1 MRATDEQEDKLKQE
15 YKMGNEE
22 YKELD
27 GEEESRGLQEI
38 RMVTREEG
46 EELEEEGRSW
56 KRRGGAGRGEEIE
69 EGEELEEEGRSWKRR

>member
-38 RMVTREEG
+38 RRMVTREEG
-46 EELEEEGRSW
+46 EELEEEGR
-56 KRRGGAGRGEEIE
+56 R
-69 EGEELEEEGRSWKRR
+69 